1 MSLGPKS
8 NFIPVIYAGTK
19 KKQYNK
25 KNNTSI
31 DFKVEKILKEET
43 PGSYKLF
50 GGGFLSPITHMR
62 RYLTKK
68 RLLNKDK

>member
-1 MSLGPKS
+1 MTKEDSERKKIYS
-8 NFIPVIYAGTK
+8 NEYSGK
-19 KKQYNK
+19 NSNK

-68 RLLNKDK
+68 RLLNKNK